1 MPLANIC
8 NVRAAAL
15 LVPRVSGI
23 LGMGQDV
30 SYVCSMADE
39 ALVDLNR
46 ERFNRIDS
54 KLDRILGAIEQLT
67 LRVGSLEQKT
77 AIIVTD
83 IARIDSRLDEFDR
96 RLARIEKRLE
106 LVEA

>member
-1 MPLANIC
+1 
-8 NVRAAAL
+8 
-15 LVPRVSGI
+15 
-23 LGMGQDV
+23 
-30 SYVCSMADE
+30 MADE
-39 ALVDLNR
+39 PVILEH
-46 ERFNRIDS
+46 ERYNRIDA

-77 AIIVTD
+77 AIVVTD

-106 LVEA
+106 LVDAQ